1 MATRGGRG
9 SNWERQSA
17 PRASRAGLSKVLDQ
31 ASAFSIIFPAC
42 IYYLFGNVFSPK
54 LFLWAGSVGCYL
66 GQPDNSVC
74 TSPHASL
81 PVFGPGVTGP
91 EDGPLH
97 VLGHD
102 PCSVTVIRGWL
113 AHKVRLAQSTGLAVT
128 HPVPLFTSGL
138 PGFQG
143 LPENSMKVPDPL
155 LRKRD

>member
-17 PRASRAGLSKVLDQ
+17 PRASRTGLSKVLDQ

-128 HPVPLFTSGL
+128 HPFPSSPQASL
-138 PGFQG
+138 GFRVCLKIQ
-143 LPENSMKVPDPL
+143 
-155 LRKRD
+155 